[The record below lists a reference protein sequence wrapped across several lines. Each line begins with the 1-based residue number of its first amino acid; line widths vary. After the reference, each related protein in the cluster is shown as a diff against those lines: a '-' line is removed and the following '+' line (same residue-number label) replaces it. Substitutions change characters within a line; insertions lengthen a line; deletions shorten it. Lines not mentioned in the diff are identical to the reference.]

1 MRIVLLSGS
10 IRHGSL
16 NTALAHALAELAPDG
31 CETEVAT
38 IADIPV
44 YDGDLE
50 AEEGIPAAV
59 EALKDKVAA
68 ADGLVLVTPE
78 YNQGVPGPL
87 KNAIDWMTRPPSD
100 IGRVFGRKPVALCGA
115 TPGSGATRSAQYAWL
130 PTLRALQTR
139 LYSDKTLLVPGAGDR
154 FDEQGRLTDEDTRKR
169 AAALME
175 GFCEFAGGQP

>member
-10 IRHGSL
+10 VRSGSI
-16 NTALAHALAELAPDG
+16 NTALARALAELAPEE

-38 IADIPV
+38 VADIPV

-50 AEEGIPAAV
+50 AEGMPAAV
-59 EALKDKVAA
+59 EALKDKVAN

-78 YNQGVPGPL
+78 YNQGVPGPF

-115 TPGSGATRSAQYAWL
+115 TPGGGATRSAQYAWL

-139 LYSDKTLLVPGAGDR
+139 LYSDKTLLVANAADR
-154 FDEQGRLTDEDTRKR
+154 FDDDGRLTDEDTRKR
-169 AAALME
+169 AAALIE
-175 GFCEFAGGQP
+175 GFCEFVRSQ

>member
-10 IRHGSL
+10 IRRGSL
-16 NTALAHALAELAPDG
+16 NTALARALAELAPDG
-31 CETEVAT
+31 CETEVVT

-50 AEEGIPAAV
+50 ESEGIPAAV

-78 YNQGVPGPL
+78 YNQGVPGPF

-154 FDEQGRLTDEDTRKR
+154 FDDQGRLIDEDIRKR
-169 AAALME
+169 AASLIE
-175 GFCEFAGGQP
+175 GFCEFVRGQP